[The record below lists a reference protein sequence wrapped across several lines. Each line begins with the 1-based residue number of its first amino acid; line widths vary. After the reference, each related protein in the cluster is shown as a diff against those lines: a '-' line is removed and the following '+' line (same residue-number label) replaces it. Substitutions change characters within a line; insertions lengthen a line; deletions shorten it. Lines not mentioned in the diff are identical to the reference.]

1 MQEARKAGTLD
12 MKTLRDMKGQ
22 GINFKATMDT
32 NTRLNVYRDA
42 VRPATAACQVSAG
55 AHDTC
60 LASCHNMSQVLGMSA
75 SGHSEQRCYAP
86 WLWGPADVA
95 VSFLSLHKQITPDG

>member
-42 VRPATAACQVSAG
+42 VRPAPSR
-55 AHDTC
+55 
-60 LASCHNMSQVLGMSA
+60 L
-75 SGHSEQRCYAP
+75 
-86 WLWGPADVA
+86 
-95 VSFLSLHKQITPDG
+95 LSVCWSS